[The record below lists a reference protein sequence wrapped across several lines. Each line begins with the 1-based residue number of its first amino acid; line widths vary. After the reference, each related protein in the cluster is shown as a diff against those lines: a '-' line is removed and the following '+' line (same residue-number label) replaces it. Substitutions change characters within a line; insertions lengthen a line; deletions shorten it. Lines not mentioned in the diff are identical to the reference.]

1 MVDKVIY
8 IEKESRIRPFYGERV
23 LEFEE
28 DVRRAWKSLG
38 DDNAR
43 KLDVITSN
51 LSPAVKVEL
60 SCHDQT
66 SQTDPEE
73 LLKLVISIYGESR
86 SSLQLLNALLQQ
98 QQQTGEDV
106 RSFSQRLKT
115 QFDALVRR
123 QEQLKEATQ
132 PETTL
137 RDQFI
142 LGLKDVGLR
151 RLLRQTLK
159 TNKAASFQVI
169 RAAALD
175 YVLEGDD
182 ACLAAAA
189 ATQSVGVQPS
199 QQGACSSVEETIPQL
214 VQAITSMQT
223 VMAGMMAKMDRLLDD
238 RPVAPPRRDLREVRC
253 YGCNEKGHYRRNCPK
268 AKPQA

>member
-1 MVDKVIY
+1 MAEKVIY
-8 IEKESRIRPFYGERV
+8 IEKECRIRPFFGERV

-28 DVRRAWKSLG
+28 EIRRAWKGLG
-38 DDNAR
+38 EDNVR

-66 SQTDPEE
+66 AQTDPEQ

-86 SSLQLLNALLQQ
+86 SSLQLLNSLLQQ
-98 QQQTGEDV
+98 QQQPGEDV
-106 RSFSQRLKT
+106 RSFSHRLKT

-123 QEQLKEATQ
+123 QEQLEEAVQ
-132 PETTL
+132 PESTL
-137 RDQFI
+137 RDQFM
-142 LGLKDVGLR
+142 LGLRDVGLR

-159 TNKAASFQVI
+159 TNKTASFQAI

-182 ACLAAAA
+182 ACLATAA
-189 ATQSVGVQPS
+189 ATQSAGVQPS
-199 QQGACSSVEETIPQL
+199 QATTCSSLEETIPQL

-238 RPVAPPRRDLREVRC
+238 RPVVPPRRNPREDRC
-253 YGCNEKGHYRRNCPK
+253 YGCNEKGHFRRNCPK
-268 AKPQA
+268 ARPQA